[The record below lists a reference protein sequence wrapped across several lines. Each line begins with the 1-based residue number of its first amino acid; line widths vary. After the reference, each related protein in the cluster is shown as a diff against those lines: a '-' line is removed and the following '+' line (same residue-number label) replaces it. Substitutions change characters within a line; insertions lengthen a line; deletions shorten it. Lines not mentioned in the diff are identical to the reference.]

1 MPLSTLRLDEE
12 GELLVVS
19 NFEDNSKLL
28 PRHVERFGEDASVGG
43 HSHKIR
49 IPAPSRQCVKV
60 HMVGDAGTCGF
71 PQVEAHVDP
80 AWKIDLPKSQL

>member
-12 GELLVVS
+12 RELLVVS
-19 NFEDNSKLL
+19 ILEDSSKLL
-28 PRHVERFGEDASVGG
+28 PCDVERLGEYASVGG
-43 HSHKIR
+43 HSHEVR